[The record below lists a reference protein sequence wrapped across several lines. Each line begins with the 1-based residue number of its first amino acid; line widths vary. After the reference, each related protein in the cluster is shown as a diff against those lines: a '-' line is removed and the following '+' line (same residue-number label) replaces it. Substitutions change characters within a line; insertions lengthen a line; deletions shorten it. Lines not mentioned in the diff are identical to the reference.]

1 MDKSLQRVI
10 SNPKASRWMELWAI
24 ELSEFNIQY
33 RLRIAVKGQVVAEF
47 IAEFYNMEGQ
57 KAEEHPQWSIHTVGS
72 SNR

>member
-1 MDKSLQRVI
+1 
-10 SNPKASRWMELWAI
+10 MELRAI

-57 KAEEHPQWSIHTVGS
+57 KAEEHLQWSIHTVGS